1 MTLPFKAFLI
11 QTKEVVDIVSVTDSS
26 AGRVYWYK
34 GADGELISA
43 TAEEVD
49 LEVGF

>member
-11 QTKEVVDIVSVTDSS
+11 QTKEVVDIVSVTDTS
-26 AGRVYWYK
+26 AGRIYWYE
-34 GADGELISA
+34 GVDGELISA
-43 TAEEVD
+43 SADEVD